1 MEKIKVTFLGTS
13 GSVPKKDSNFASC
26 VISFNGENILFD
38 APEGIQRQLMIS
50 NLSLMKIN
58 NCFISHLHADHFLGL
73 FGWIA
78 TMNLN
83 QRKEKLTIYSPK
95 GGKEK
100 INRMLKEVLTKTSF
114 LIEHKEIKTGLV
126 LKNNFFTISSF
137 KLDHEIPCFGFC
149 FKENDLEGR
158 FDRKKAEKLKIPA
171 GPLYSKL
178 VSGKTITVNGKKFN
192 KKDVFDFTKK
202 RTGRKIVI
210 AMDSRPTKTILKS
223 AEKADLL
230 IHESTFLE
238 NKKDRAIETKH
249 STAKEAALIAKK
261 SKVKQLILT
270 HLSAS
275 INDTMEVEKEAK
287 EIFSN
292 TKVVKDFE
300 EIFI

>member
-26 VISFNGENILFD
+26 AISFNGENILFD
-38 APEGIQRQLMIS
+38 APEGLQRQLMSS
-50 NLSLMKIN
+50 NISLMKIN
-58 NCFISHLHADHFLGL
+58 HCFISHLHADHFLGL

-100 INRMLKEVLTKTSF
+100 INRILKEVIKPGF
-114 LIEHKEIKTGLV
+114 QIEFKEIKTGPL
-126 LKNNFFTISSF
+126 LKSDSFEISSF

-149 FKENDLEGR
+149 FKEKDLEGR
-158 FDRKKAEKLKIPA
+158 FDRKKAEKLGIPS

-178 VSGKTITVNGKKFN
+178 VNGKTIIVNGKKFK

-223 AEKADLL
+223 ANNADLL
-230 IHESTFLE
+230 IHEATFLE

-261 SKVKQLILT
+261 TNVKQLILT

-275 INDTMEVEKEAK
+275 ITDSKEVEKEAK

-292 TKVVKDFE
+292 TKTVTDFE